1 MEAKSASTNG
11 RGVDEWQ
18 AGFDEGPAFA
28 SDNPLCQYP
37 AMTIGIE
44 TRPARPYRGV
54 AKDERCAER
63 RRRLIEAGIQ
73 VFGAETY
80 HGGTVRAVCAAAGL
94 TERYFYESF
103 LNREQLLR
111 AVYDELIDGL
121 HQAFEAVLV
130 AQATDP
136 AAPLRAVLGRYFDF
150 VETNRPGARIIL
162 FEVMGVSD
170 EFDARYRR
178 AMRGFG
184 ALLLRAVAGLRRPGP
199 PSVPDEELVAD
210 GLVGAVVHMAQRWVL
225 GGYRQSRADIQAC
238 AEVIVL
244 AVVQELRGG

>member
-1 MEAKSASTNG
+1 
-11 RGVDEWQ
+11 
-18 AGFDEGPAFA
+18 
-28 SDNPLCQYP
+28 
-37 AMTIGIE
+37 MTIGIE

-103 LNREQLLR
+103 LKREQLLH

-121 HQAFEAVLV
+121 HQEIEAVL
-130 AQATDP
+130 AASP
-136 AAPLRAVLGRYFDF
+136 ESPEAPLRAVLGCYFDF
-150 VETNRPGARIIL
+150 IETNRPGARILL

-170 EFDARYRR
+170 ALDARYRGV
-178 AMRGFG
+178 MRGFA
-184 ALLLRAVAGLRRPGP
+184 ALLLRAVAGLRRAGP
-199 PSVPDEELVAD
+199 LAVPDETLVAD

-238 AEVIVL
+238 AEAIVL
-244 AVVQELRGG
+244 AVVRELRGG